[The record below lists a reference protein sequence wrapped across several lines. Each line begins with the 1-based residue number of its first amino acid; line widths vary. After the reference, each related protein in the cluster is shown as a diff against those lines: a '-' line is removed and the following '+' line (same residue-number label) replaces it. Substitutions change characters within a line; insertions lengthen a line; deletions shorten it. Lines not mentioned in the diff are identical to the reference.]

1 MYFSHLDPKALYTL
15 YLVTPDVPSRF
26 DPLESEWQLWSVH
39 NIPGDQIDQGD
50 QVVAYSPE
58 YDHQESKPI
67 KRIVALIYKQPGHW
81 DVSQLSRFN
90 STTLRFLFVV
100 NQACESKFQFI
111 CSMKYNERLVIFQEI

>member
-1 MYFSHLDPKALYTL
+1 MYF
-15 YLVTPDVPSRF
+15 VTPDVPSRY
-26 DPLESEWQLWSVH
+26 DPLESEWQLWAVH

-111 CSMKYNERLVIFQEI
+111 CMKYNEILVIFQEI

>member
-1 MYFSHLDPKALYTL
+1 MYF
-15 YLVTPDVPSRF
+15 VTPDVPSRY
-26 DPLESEWQLWSVH
+26 DPLESEWQLWAVH

-50 QVVAYSPE
+50 QVVSYSPE

-111 CSMKYNERLVIFQEI
+111 CVSISY